1 MGWFSLLHRMLV
13 GIGMC
18 FEGSISFRVLLRVLH
33 LSGLTLRYGSGVL
46 TSRTSTG
53 LVLQMLLLKCAAY

>member
-18 FEGSISFRVLLRVLH
+18 FGGSIPFRVLLRVLH
-33 LSGLTLRYGSGVL
+33 LSGLTFRYGSGVM
-46 TSRTSTG
+46 TPRIATG
-53 LVLQMLLLKCAAY
+53 LVLQMSLLKCAVY